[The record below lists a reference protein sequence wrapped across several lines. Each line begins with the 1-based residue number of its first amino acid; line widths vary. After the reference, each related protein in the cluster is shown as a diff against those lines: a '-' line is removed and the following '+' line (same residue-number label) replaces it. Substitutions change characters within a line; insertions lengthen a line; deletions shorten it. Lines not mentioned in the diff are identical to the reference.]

1 MHMTTGFGAVTVVIP
16 TRDRPALLRRSL
28 QSALGQRG
36 VRVDVVVVDD
46 GSDEPV
52 RCGPDMPAGRL
63 TVIRHEVS
71 RGVSAA
77 RNAGLAAATTQY
89 VAFLDDDDI
98 WAPDK
103 LQAQLTAME
112 DTHGAGWSCTG
123 AVHVDAR
130 VEPFFWHSPPRSD
143 DVLATLA
150 RHGGIPGGGS
160 GVVVAAD
167 LSRALGG
174 FDESFALLADWD
186 FYYRLGSTAV
196 CAPVDRPLVA
206 YYVHRDS
213 MFHDPRALLRELPRL
228 MDKHG
233 SAPTPVGPD
242 RDFWLSTMIVMAVKS
257 GDLGALLRVAS
268 SGLARGT
275 NWFDLVSRLWAYRW
289 GAGGPNVHRSDVPP
303 PDWRNEDLTWLRR
316 HAQEAH

>member
-1 MHMTTGFGAVTVVIP
+1 MTSEFGAVTVIIP

-28 QSALGQRG
+28 HSALGQRG
-36 VRVDVVVVDD
+36 VEVEVVVVDD

-52 RCGPDMPAGRL
+52 QCGPDMPPGRL

-77 RNAGLAAATTQY
+77 RNAGLAAAATPY

-103 LQAQLTAME
+103 LRTQLAAME
-112 DTHGAGWSCTG
+112 DTCDAGWSCTG

-130 VEPFFWHSPPRSD
+130 VEPFYWHAPPEGD
-143 DVLATLA
+143 DILGTLA

-160 GVVVAAD
+160 GVVVEAG

-186 FYYRLGSTAV
+186 FYFRLGSTAI
-196 CAPVDRPLVA
+196 CASVNEPLVA

-213 MFHDPRALLRELPRL
+213 MFHNPRALLQELPRL

-233 SAPTPVGPD
+233 SAPTPVRPD
-242 RDFWLSTMIVMAVKS
+242 RDFWLSIMIAMAVKS

-268 SGLARGT
+268 SGLARST
-275 NWFDLVSRLWAYRW
+275 NWISLMRGLWTYRRS
-289 GAGGPNVHRSDVPP
+289 AGGPNVHRSSAPP
-303 PDWRNEDLTWLRR
+303 PTWQDEDLTWL
-316 HAQEAH
+316 HHYAEEGPS